1 MKHLND
7 ILNEGILD
15 IKDNDKNMDGRIEN
29 AASVKWILDHIS
41 ANAPAN
47 AELVKKHLTVNKD
60 GTVSIDMIVDLSI
73 DEDMPDYVQF
83 DDVYNISYKI
93 VDKSKRD
100 IKINLPKTTAAI
112 KVVTYENRGKSLNLI
127 MIADKGTDTPLV
139 EIRGD
144 IESIVFP
151 KKFTCET
158 LDLKT
163 LEKLRFE
170 SCKLPKC
177 KILNLPRVAVEEYV
191 KRAWKIEA
199 DKIKLWN

>member
-15 IKDNDKNMDGRIEN
+15 TEENIKNLDGKTK
-29 AASVKWILDHIS
+29 SVLAVHWVLDHIS
-41 ANAPAN
+41 TNAPAN

-60 GTVSIDMIVDLSI
+60 GTISIDMIVDLSI

-93 VDKSKRD
+93 FDKSKRD
-100 IKINLPKTTAAI
+100 IKINLPKTAGAI
-112 KVVTYENRGKSLNLI
+112 KVKAYENRGKSLNLI

-139 EIRGD
+139 GIEGD
-144 IESIVFP
+144 IESIIFP

-163 LEKLRFE
+163 LENLRFE

-177 KILNLPRVAVEEYV
+177 KYLDLPRVAVEEYV